1 VSGCRQPSI
10 ACRLFK
16 ELLMNKILHF
26 ALILMVLTMALPATA
41 VSADTAVTTADP
53 EIPQDDLGLKL
64 KPLKRAELKVEA
76 DGWLDLLEAKVKEIS
91 TAEIAVKDKLRE
103 VASAE
108 EVESALDQIEKVKG
122 QAAEPGA
129 AEPGAAEEA
138 KKQLLKAEQ
147 AFNDAVL
154 AAGEAVARVE
164 GNAETTRVTALA
176 AKLAVEKSAAEK
188 ARQEALGEQAVAEES
203 DEASEADPEDVA
215 SPAETGGTR
224 EKIDAA
230 VAKRNQDRDN
240 LLAYLADLRG
250 QQTKLIDRTNV
261 VVEAFELKGGKVEVI
276 EEYRQYV
283 TAVAGIEVDVT
294 DIGAT
299 WVTLTGWLLSEEG
312 GLRWVKNIGLF
323 LAIVFAAMFLARIVG
338 KAIERVMARSNQTS
352 QLLGDFLVVTSR
364 RLVLAI
370 GIIIGLAALE
380 VNIGPLLAVI
390 GAAGF
395 VIAFALQNSLGNFAS
410 GILVMVFKP
419 FDVGDLV
426 EIGGVLGTVKSM
438 NLLSVLIHT
447 PDNKAVIIPNNN
459 VWSDS
464 ITNVTGTDS
473 RRVDLV
479 FGIGYGDDIGKAQGI
494 MEQVLSDHPLVLK
507 DPESV
512 VRVHALADSSVNF
525 ACRPWVKTD
534 DYWDVFWDVTRSVKE
549 GFDKSGISIPFP
561 QQDIHV
567 IEALQL
573 KSDTVS
579 NKAPPTEAGGSV
591 AATSQSSKA
600 STAGGNANLDGDD
613 A

>member
-1 VSGCRQPSI
+1 
-10 ACRLFK
+10 
-16 ELLMNKILHF
+16 MNKILRS
-26 ALILMVLTMALPATA
+26 ALILLVLMMVLPATA
-41 VSADTAVTTADP
+41 VSADKAITTADP
-53 EIPQDDLGLKL
+53 EIQEDDLSLKL

-76 DGWLDLLEAKVKEIS
+76 DGWLELLEAKVNEIS

-103 VASAE
+103 VSAAE
-108 EVESALDQIEKVKG
+108 NFESALD
-122 QAAEPGA
+122 AL
-129 AEPGAAEEA
+129 EEA
-138 KKQLLKAEQ
+138 KSKAAEATDAEAAAAKVREAEQ
-147 AFNDAVL
+147 AL
-154 AAGEAVARVE
+154 ADTRSEGKAAVAKVE
-164 GNAETTRVTALA
+164 SNAETASVTAIAAELA
-176 AKLAVEKSAAEK
+176 EAKAAEEK
-188 ARQEALGEQAVAEES
+188 ARQEALGEQETPEDS
-203 DEASEADPEDVA
+203 DEASDADSEDDA
-215 SPAETGGTR
+215 SQAETGGAR

-250 QQTKLIDRTNV
+250 QQTNLIDRTNLAI
-261 VVEAFELKGGKVEVI
+261 EAFELKGGKVEEV

-294 DIGAT
+294 DLSAT
-299 WVTLTGWLLSEEG
+299 WATLTGWLFSEEG
-312 GLRWVKNIGLF
+312 GLRWVKNIVLF
-323 LAIVFAAMFLARIVG
+323 LAIILVAMFLARVVG

-352 QLLGDFLVVTSR
+352 QLLADFLVVTSR

-380 VNIGPLLAVI
+380 VNVGPLLAVI

-395 VIAFALQNSLGNFAS
+395 VIAFALQDSLGNFAS

-419 FDVGDLV
+419 FDVGDMV

-459 VWSDS
+459 VWSGS

-479 FGIGYGDDIGKAQGI
+479 FGIGYGDDIEKAKGI
-494 MEQVLSDHPLVLK
+494 MEQVVSEHPQVLK
-507 DPESV
+507 DPAPV
-512 VRVHALADSSVNF
+512 VRVHTLADSSVNF
-525 ACRPWVKTD
+525 VCRPWVKTD
-534 DYWDVFWDVTRSVKE
+534 DYWDVYWDVTRTVKE
-549 GFDKSGISIPFP
+549 RFDQHGVSIPFP

-567 IEALQL
+567 IEALQI
-573 KSDTVS
+573 KSDAVS
-579 NKAPPTEAGGSV
+579 NKAPVSEAGGS
-591 AATSQSSKA
+591 AAGKSKSSRETA
-600 STAGGNANLDGDD
+600 AGGDANLDGDD

>member
-1 VSGCRQPSI
+1 
-10 ACRLFK
+10 
-16 ELLMNKILHF
+16 
-26 ALILMVLTMALPATA
+26 
-41 VSADTAVTTADP
+41 VTTADP
-53 EIPQDDLGLKL
+53 EIPLDELGLKL

-76 DGWLDLLEAKVKEIS
+76 DGWLGVLEAKVKEIS
-91 TAEIAVKDKLRE
+91 TAEIAVKDKLQE

-108 EVESALDQIEKVKG
+108 EIESALDQIEELKG

-129 AEPGAAEEA
+129 ADPGAAEEA

-147 AFNDAVL
+147 ALNDAML
-154 AAGEAVARVE
+154 AAKKAIAKAE
-164 GNAETTRVTALA
+164 GNAETRRVTALA
-176 AKLAVEKSAAEK
+176 AKLAAEKAATEK
-188 ARQEALGEQAVAEES
+188 ARQEALGEQAVAEEPN
-203 DEASEADPEDVA
+203 EAAAADPGNAA
-215 SPAETGGTR
+215 SQTESQAETDGTR

-230 VAKRNQDRDN
+230 VAQRNQDRDN

-250 QQTKLIDRTNV
+250 QQTNLIDRTNV
-261 VVEAFELKGGKVEVI
+261 AVDAFELKGGKVEEI

-370 GIIIGLAALE
+370 GVIIGLAALE

-395 VIAFALQNSLGNFAS
+395 VIAFALQDSLGNFAS
-410 GILVMVFKP
+410 GILIMVFKP

-438 NLLSVLIHT
+438 NLLSVLVHT
-447 PDNKAVIIPNNN
+447 PDNKAVIIPNNTI
-459 VWSDS
+459 WSGS
-464 ITNVTGTDS
+464 ITNVTGTDR

-494 MEQVLSDHPLVLK
+494 MEQVLSEHPMVLK
-507 DPESV
+507 DPEPT
-512 VRVHALADSSVNF
+512 VRVDALADSSVNF
-525 ACRPWVKTD
+525 VCRPWVKTD

-561 QQDIHV
+561 QQDVHV
-567 IEALQL
+567 IEALPFMGDA
-573 KSDTVS
+573 KS
-579 NKAPPTEAGGSV
+579 NKAPPKEPGAAG
-591 AATSQSSKA
+591 QSSRA
-600 STAGGNANLDGDD
+600 SAVGGDANLDGDD